1 VVGDEG
7 PGAPRDLIADE
18 LKAAGVR
25 VTATTAAVSMGRVGV
40 EIARLADRDDV
51 GLIVMAPTARPTWQS
66 ITLGSTSHRVV
77 HLAYRPILLV
87 PAD

>member
-1 VVGDEG
+1 
-7 PGAPRDLIADE
+7 
-18 LKAAGVR
+18 
-25 VTATTAAVSMGRVGV
+25 VSGS